1 MSVMREEMPP
11 TEGGR
16 GTSNPLEVGNEGEI
30 GVEAVLESAMAER
43 WHATIQRYLWSEEYE
58 GTIHVA
64 IIGYQNVL
72 LAMNFGVLNLMLTA
86 AAGGGGSEGV
96 RGKE

>member
-16 GTSNPLEVGNEGEI
+16 GTSIPLDVGNEGET

-43 WHATIQRYLWSEEYE
+43 WHA
-58 GTIHVA
+58 
-64 IIGYQNVL
+64 
-72 LAMNFGVLNLMLTA
+72 
-86 AAGGGGSEGV
+86 
-96 RGKE
+96 